1 MTLTETFIPYN
12 RLTAYDAQIAALDW
26 DMVPPPDAMQQ
37 ELPLTDPVATIRDA
51 LTRREPSE
59 TVFISSSTFLCYDPT
74 NLNHRLQPDLYVA
87 FGVEE
92 PAIRDRDAGY
102 LPWEVGKQ
110 PDFVLELASVSTARN
125 DLTRKRD
132 IYAMMGIPEYWRFDA
147 TGGAYY
153 GDPLVGEQLVDGAYE
168 TLPITEEPD
177 GHPKGYSPVLGLTLA
192 WVNGVFRIFNPSDNE
207 YSKTAR
213 ESLMAAE
220 ERVRQLEQE
229 LHRLR
234 ANRNGDSV

>member
-12 RLTAYDAQIAALDW
+12 RQPSYDAQIAALDW

-37 ELPLTDPVATIRDA
+37 ELPLTDLVATIRDA
-51 LTRREPSE
+51 LTQREPSQ
-59 TVFISSSTFLCYDPT
+59 TVFVSSSTFLCYDPT
-74 NLNHRLQPDLYVA
+74 NLNRRLQPDLYVA

-102 LPWEVGKQ
+102 LPWEVGKR

-147 TGGAYY
+147 TGGNYY

-168 TLPITEEPD
+168 TLPITDEPD

-192 WVNGVFRIFNPSDNE
+192 WVDGVFRIFNPSGNE
-207 YSKTAR
+207 YSKTVR
-213 ESLMAAE
+213 ESLTAAE
-220 ERVRQLEQE
+220 QRIRQLEQE

-234 ANRNGDSV
+234 SSRNGDSV